1 MNIREFLVTLTQKG
15 VGLRA
20 DGDKLI
26 VQAGKSVLSP
36 ELRSE
41 LAARK
46 GEILAFLQKHTGNA
60 GQGSE
65 AEQASARPDILP
77 LSTGQERLWFL
88 DRLLPGTPQY
98 NVHLGLRV
106 RGALDV
112 PMLRRSLD
120 EVARRHEVLRTSFPE
135 VDGRPRQVIASPDSG
150 AGLSIVEL
158 PGLSEQERET
168 ELLRRSDELSRQP
181 FDLSRG
187 PLLRVTL
194 LVLGPDDFGLFFTQH
209 HIITDGWSL
218 GVFVR
223 EFSALYAAHARGL
236 PSPLPPV
243 SMQFADAAL
252 REQAWL
258 RGDAAARERAY
269 WKEKLAGLPQLQL
282 PVDRAAALQTYR
294 GAILP
299 FHLSAALSEELKE
312 LARREGC
319 SLFMVL
325 FAALAA
331 LLHRYS
337 GQVDFGLGTV
347 VANRGTVPPDLIGF
361 VANTLA
367 LRCDLSGD
375 PTFTEWLARARTLVL
390 EGMDHQELPFSE
402 VVQAAGAPRDGG
414 FNPLVRA
421 CFTLEN
427 IPAPSL
433 DLPGTKWSFLRGAP
447 DGSVEGTAKFDLALI
462 MATAESGLAGMLEYS
477 TELFDAATVARM
489 VGHFQRVLEAI
500 VARPAERLARLPLL
514 TGEER
519 HQLLVG
525 WNDTALPVPPVTL
538 HELVEAQAERTP
550 EAEALVSGQRRF
562 TYAELNRRANQLA
575 HYLRRLGV
583 GPEVRVG
590 ICVERTEDVVIGLL
604 GILKAGGAYVPLD
617 PAYPKERLAL
627 ILEDAQ
633 VPVLLTQQRLL
644 PDLPAHS
651 ARLLCLDS
659 DGPVLDA
666 ERGENPSRTVGPENL
681 AYLIYTSGST
691 GRPKG
696 VMIEHRNAAA
706 FLVWATSVFS
716 REQLAGTLAS
726 TSMCFDLSVFEM
738 FAPLCCG
745 GKVIVAKNALEL
757 PELPAAREVTLLNT
771 VPSAMSALLRAG
783 AVPPSITTVNL
794 AGEALAAALVER
806 IYQTGHVRDVFNL
819 YGPSETTT
827 YSTYTRV
834 GRGEHVLIGRPVGN
848 TQVYVLDA
856 NLEPVPVGVPG
867 EVYIG
872 GIGVARGYL
881 DRPDLTAE
889 RFVRCPFGTGPG
901 ARMYRTGDLAR
912 WLADGQ
918 LDYLGR
924 MDHQVKLRGFR
935 IELGEIGEVL
945 ARHPDVREGVV
956 VVRDDMGEE
965 KQLVAYV
972 VARGEKAPDPADLRN
987 HLKARLPEHMVPRFF
1002 VNLDALP
1009 LTPNGKVDRK
1019 ALPAPEGARA
1029 GAKKAHVAPRT
1040 PDEETLATLWREVL
1054 RVEQVGVHDNF
1065 FDLGGSSLS
1074 LYQVLTRMRS
1084 AFSIELSLR
1093 ELLQAQTLADLAKT
1107 VDAARSGVLQVR
1119 DTQADMVADA
1129 VLDADIDPRGLPG
1142 PSPRAPRTLL
1152 LTGATGFL
1160 GAFLLEEL
1168 CRKTDARIYCLVRCA
1183 DAQDGMRRIR
1193 KNLEGYSLWSDAL
1206 ASRIVPLRGDIGRP
1220 LLGLS
1225 AEEFQ
1230 RLEEEVDV
1238 IYHNGALV
1246 NFLYPYEGLRAANV
1260 LGTREIL
1267 RLATRTRVKPL
1278 HYVSTISVLPSGR
1291 TEPIREDEP
1300 LGPPGSVAGGYSQTK
1315 WVAESLVRAASLR
1328 GLPVTIHRP
1337 GRITGHSQTGAW
1349 GTEDLLCRT
1358 LKACVR
1364 MRAAPQVD
1372 AMIELTPVDYASSA
1386 IVDLSLRPESLG
1398 KTFHIVN
1405 PRTVRAT
1412 ALWSGM
1418 QAFGYPLRILG
1429 FDAWLTEL
1437 ASAQASD
1444 AVLRELHSIL
1454 QQVPPEDRTASG
1466 PRMAVC
1472 DSRNAVKALEALGTS
1487 CPPVNDTLMSTYL
1500 SSLVRRGFIEAPMN
1514 A

>member
-1 MNIREFLVTLTQKG
+1 MNIREFLVTLSQKG

-26 VQAGKSVLSP
+26 VQAGKAVLSL
-36 ELRSE
+36 ELRAE

-46 GEILAFLQKHTGNA
+46 GEILAFLQKHTG
-60 GQGSE
+60 QGSD
-65 AEQASARPDILP
+65 APLAPTRPEVLP
-77 LSTGQERLWFL
+77 LATGQERLWFL
-88 DRLLPGTPQY
+88 DRLLPDTAQY

-112 PMLRRSLD
+112 QVLRRSLD
-120 EVARRHEVLRTSFPE
+120 EVVRRHEVLRTRFPE
-135 VDGRPRQVIASPDSG
+135 VDGSPRQVIEPSERG
-150 AGLSIVEL
+150 AEL
-158 PGLSEQERET
+158 TVIERLGLSEQAREA
-168 ELLRRSDELSRQP
+168 ELVRCSEELSRKP
-181 FDLSRG
+181 FDLSSG

-194 LVLGPDDFGLFFTQH
+194 VAVGPDDFGLFFTQH

-218 GVFVR
+218 GVFIR
-223 EFSALYAAHARGL
+223 EFSTLYGAHARGQ

-243 SMQFADAAL
+243 SMQFAEAAL
-252 REQAWL
+252 REQSWL
-258 RGDAAARERAY
+258 RGDAAARERAH
-269 WKEKLAGLPQLQL
+269 WKGKLTGLPQLQL
-282 PVDRAAALQTYR
+282 PVDRAVALQTYR
-294 GAILP
+294 GAVLP
-299 FHLSAALSEELKE
+299 FHLSEALSADLKE

-325 FAALAA
+325 FSALAA
-331 LLHRYS
+331 LFHRYS

-375 PTFTEWLARARTLVL
+375 PTFAQWLARARTVVL

-427 IPAPSL
+427 IPAPTL
-433 DLPGTKWSFLRGAP
+433 DLPGTQWSFLRGAP

-462 MATAESGLAGMLEYS
+462 MATAERGLAGMLEYS
-477 TELFDAATVARM
+477 TELFDARTVERM
-489 VGHFQRVLEAI
+489 VGHFQVMLEAI
-500 VARPAERLARLPLL
+500 VARPEERLSKLPLL
-514 TGEER
+514 TQEER
-519 HQLLVG
+519 NQVLVE
-525 WNDTALPVPPVTL
+525 WNDTAFPVPATTL
-538 HELVEAQAERTP
+538 HGLVESQVERTP
-550 EAEALVSGQRRF
+550 ESVALVSGHRRI
-562 TYAELNRRANQLA
+562 TYAELNRRSNQLA
-575 HYLRRLGV
+575 HHLRRLGV

-590 ICVERTEDVVIGLL
+590 ICVERTEEVVIGLL

-627 ILEDAQ
+627 ILEDAR

-644 PDLPAHS
+644 ADLPEHTAHV
-651 ARLLCLDS
+651 LCLDS
-659 DGPVLDA
+659 DRVVLDA
-666 ERGENPSRTVGPENL
+666 ERPENLAGVVGPENL

-696 VMIEHRNAAA
+696 VMIEHRSAVA
-706 FLVWATSVFS
+706 FLVWATRVFS
-716 REQLAGTLAS
+716 SEQLAGTLAS

-738 FAPLCCG
+738 FAPLCVG
-745 GKVIVAKNALEL
+745 GTVIIAKNALEL
-757 PELPAAREVTLLNT
+757 PELPSAREVTLINT
-771 VPSAMSALLRAG
+771 VPSAMNALLLAG
-783 AVPPSITTVNL
+783 AVPSSVTTVNL
-794 AGEALAAALVER
+794 AGEALGAALVER
-806 IYQTGHVRDVFNL
+806 IYQLNHVQGVFNL

-827 YSTYTRV
+827 YSTWTRV
-834 GRGEHVLIGRPVGN
+834 ERGEHVLIGRPVGN
-848 TQVYVLDA
+848 TQVYVLDV
-856 NLEPVPVGVPG
+856 NLEPVPPGVPG
-867 EVYIG
+867 EVFIAG
-872 GIGVARGYL
+872 LGVARGYL
-881 DRPDLTAE
+881 DRPELTAE
-889 RFVRCPFGTGPG
+889 RFVRSPFGTEDG

-912 WLADGQ
+912 WLPDGR

-935 IELGEIGEVL
+935 IELGEIGAVL
-945 ARHPDVREGVV
+945 VKHPGVRDAVV
-956 VVRDDMGEE
+956 VVRDDLGAE

-972 VARGEKAPDPADLRN
+972 VARGEQALEPVDLRN
-987 HLKARLPEHMVPRFF
+987 HLKTRLPEYMVPGVF
-1002 VNLDALP
+1002 VRLESLP

-1019 ALPAPEGARA
+1019 ALPAPDGARA
-1029 GAKKAHVAPRT
+1029 GMTKEYVTPRT
-1040 PDEETLATLWREVL
+1040 PDEEILATVWREVL
-1054 RVEQVGVHDNF
+1054 RVEQVGIHDNF

-1074 LYQVLTRMRS
+1074 LYQVLTRVR
-1084 AFSIELSLR
+1084 AACAVELTLR
-1093 ELLQAQTLADLAKT
+1093 ELLQAATLADLAKT
-1107 VDAARSGVLQVR
+1107 VEAVRSGVRVVR

-1129 VLDADIDPRGLPG
+1129 VLEADIDPKGLPG
-1142 PSPRAPRTLL
+1142 PRTLPPRTVL

-1168 CRKTDARIYCLVRCA
+1168 CRKTDASIWCLVRCS

-1206 ASRIVPLRGDIGRP
+1206 ASRIVPLRGDIGKPR
-1220 LLGLS
+1220 LGLS
-1225 AEEFQ
+1225 EAEFE
-1230 RLEEEVDV
+1230 RLSSEVDV
-1238 IYHNGALV
+1238 ILHNGALV
-1246 NFLYPYEGLRAANV
+1246 NFLYPYEGLKAANV

-1278 HYVSTISVLPSGR
+1278 HYVSTISVLASGR
-1291 TEPIREDEP
+1291 AEAIREEEP
-1300 LGPPGSVAGGYSQTK
+1300 LGPPSSVAGGYSQSK
-1315 WVAESLVRAASLR
+1315 WVAESLVRGASLR
-1328 GLPVTIHRP
+1328 GLPVTIYRP

-1349 GTEDLLCRT
+1349 GAEDLLCRT
-1358 LKACVR
+1358 LQACVR
-1364 MRAAPQVD
+1364 LGSAPQVE
-1372 AMIELTPVDYASSA
+1372 AMIELTPVDYASRA
-1386 IVDLSLRPESLG
+1386 IVGLSTHPEALG

-1405 PRTVRAT
+1405 PTTVRAT
-1412 ALWSGM
+1412 TLWSGM

-1472 DSRNAVKALEALGTS
+1472 DSQNAVKALESLGTS
-1487 CPPVNDTLMSTYL
+1487 CPQVNDTLMSTYL
-1500 SSLVRRGFIEAPMN
+1500 ASLVRRGFISAPMKP
-1514 A
+1514 